1 MPKQT
6 YEQFT
11 DGEFKGQI
19 FGMAT
24 SSSVITSRKV
34 AAATGVGLAG
44 KLDIDGVF
52 TVGHNA
58 GVVDGITIRQ
68 QTQEAANRPALV
80 TDQLIYPAG
89 KIAPIGERCLVV
101 VEYTGTVP
109 TTKEI
114 FINDTTGAW
123 ASVTGAGFTKAVNVT
138 ISRVLPPKPGY
149 AAKKRVVV
157 EIV

>member
-6 YEQFT
+6 YEQFM
-11 DGEFKGQI
+11 DGEFVGQI
-19 FGMAT
+19 YGMAT

-34 AAATGVGLAG
+34 AIATGVGLAG
-44 KLDIDGVF
+44 KIGIDGVF

-80 TDQLIYPAG
+80 TDKLIYPAG
-89 KIAPIGERCLVV
+89 KVVPIGERCLAVI
-101 VEYTGTVP
+101 EYTGIAP
-109 TTKEI
+109 TSKDI
-114 FINDTTGAW
+114 YVNDTTGAW
-123 ASVTGAGFTKAVNVT
+123 ASEAGAGLTLAVNVK

-149 AAKKRVVV
+149 AKKRAVV